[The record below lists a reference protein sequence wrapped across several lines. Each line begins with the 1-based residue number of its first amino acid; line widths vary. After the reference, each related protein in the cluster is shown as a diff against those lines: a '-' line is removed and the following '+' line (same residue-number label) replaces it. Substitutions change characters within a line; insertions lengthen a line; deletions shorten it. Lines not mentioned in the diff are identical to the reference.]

1 MRHLCYLK
9 VCLIVEYLRMSTPG
23 LSYSTLSKVEL
34 IFKQQIDL
42 YYLNTLE
49 ARCKNETN
57 SLITVVVNFV
67 HSFNATKLVIE
78 KLIDSLNTYYPGLK
92 AMVGVPNTLDVASSF
107 SNIQVTKFDNL

>member
-1 MRHLCYLK
+1 
-9 VCLIVEYLRMSTPG
+9 MSTPG

-34 IFKQQIDL
+34 IFKQQVDL